1 MLVLGGDRIK
11 GVARFDLHANA
22 NANDSWI
29 ELILSSG
36 FRVGSCS
43 AERTPDSK
51 DDGVGRGASSES
63 I

>member
-43 AERTPDSK
+43 AEWTPDSE